1 MGKLIQ
7 MWMFHFVIIY
17 LKNMLHLGCLVQ
29 GEQEAAMGYGRRT
42 WVEADKLGI
51 KFQPIHSLSKY

>member
-1 MGKLIQ
+1 